1 MKISDAELDV
11 MSVLW
16 ARPGLAASDVHDALG
31 TEKDWT
37 SRTVKTLLA
46 RLVEKGALSTEEDVR
61 RYLYYPSSR
70 KAPTRPGPL
79 ASSSTRSFPVA
90 QPPSWRTLL
99 IRAVLRPMTSQN
111 LKSF

>member
-46 RLVEKGALSTEEDVR
+46 
-61 RYLYYPSSR
+61 PC
-70 KAPTRPGPL
+70 
-79 ASSSTRSFPVA
+79 
-90 QPPSWRTLL
+90 TL
-99 IRAVLRPMTSQN
+99 R
-111 LKSF
+111 